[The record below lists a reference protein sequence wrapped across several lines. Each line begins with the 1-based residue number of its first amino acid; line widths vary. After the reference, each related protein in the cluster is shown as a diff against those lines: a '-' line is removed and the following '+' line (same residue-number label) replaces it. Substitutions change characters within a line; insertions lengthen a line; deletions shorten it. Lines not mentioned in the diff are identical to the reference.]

1 MAQNTENPR
10 ASEAR
15 PTQQYAT
22 NMQGESPPTEDG
34 YFRQV
39 GRLTRQAIAKNPKAD
54 RAYRTTVRVVG
65 GGGTALGV
73 VMVPLAGPRCARGHR
88 RALHF
93 GNRVQDPSQ
102 SAGREHQGAQ
112 SRNREGQGTEREA
125 EGCIHRPGKLAVVR

>member
-54 RAYRTTVRVVG
+54 RAYRTTVGVVG
-65 GGGTALGV
+65 GGATALGV
-73 VMVPLAGPRCARGHR
+73 VMMPLPGPG
-88 RALHF
+88 ALVAIGGLSILATEF
-93 GNRVQDPSQ
+93 KTPAKVRDVSIKGLKAATAKAKELNEKRMAASTDPD
-102 SAGREHQGAQ
+102 
-112 SRNREGQGTEREA
+112 N
-125 EGCIHRPGKLAVVR
+125 

>member
-54 RAYRTTVRVVG
+54 RAYRTTVGVVG
-65 GGGTALGV
+65 GGATALGV
-73 VMVPLAGPRCARGHR
+73 VMMPLPGPG
-88 RALHF
+88 ALVAI
-93 GNRVQDPSQ
+93 GGLSIL
-102 SAGREHQGAQ
+102 A
-112 SRNREGQGTEREA
+112 TEFKTPA
-125 EGCIHRPGKLAVVR
+125 KVRDVSIKGLKAATA